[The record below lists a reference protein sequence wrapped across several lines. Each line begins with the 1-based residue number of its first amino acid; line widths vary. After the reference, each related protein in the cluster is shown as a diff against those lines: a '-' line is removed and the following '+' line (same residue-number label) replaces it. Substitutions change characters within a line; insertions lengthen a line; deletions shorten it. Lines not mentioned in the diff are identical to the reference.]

1 MPSKLTRST
10 PLKFGACLSVAFG
23 LLCFLVLLSPAS
35 ASAAATTPAIKV
47 SPPNGPTG
55 TLMTINGSG
64 FPANT
69 PIYLGWVSQNATW
82 DVKAIPVPQVAGIN
96 TTPLVYKLAT
106 TTSGASGGFSLQVK
120 APIDYGG
127 AHAIQAYATNGT
139 AISPVASFTVAPS
152 FSVSPLSGPAGSP
165 INVVGTGLGIGIYST
180 TYCLHWDNNVA
191 GYMSAVTTGGVAN
204 FTFYA
209 SGTPGTHYISIAHCN
224 SGPGYFNPNQGPV
237 SVSDYDPPYVPFYT
251 NYTVTPENVV
261 LTSASSTTND
271 AFTTHGAA
279 PVSSLA
285 LVGVSLFVGTGLF
298 VFARKDREERKAISK
313 AVIAVAIIVII
324 VIGGVGLYA
333 TMQSHGDTSSTTQT
347 SSGQEVVF
355 SPVATALRPQIAVP
369 MNNVTTGPYIEVTP
383 TIASVGSTIV
393 VNGAGFAPNQQL
405 PLVMTDRVGSNLLG
419 FKLESLPF
427 ANVTTGADGSFSLTT
442 KAPLT
447 LGGIHYI
454 AAGNLTEHSNG
465 TLFIQRSASIS
476 ATSGPAG
483 TRIVI
488 QLYGVGWDYNT
499 NIVALDYDNN
509 YLGYACG
516 FNSQGNVTMIITATG
531 APGIHDIDIYPSMW
545 WGPVTPSNY
554 QTLPGDG
561 QLLNYAQ
568 PMMTPFDHPEL
579 MPSFHFTFL
588 ITSG

>member
-1 MPSKLTRST
+1 MSAITRSHSRPRALAT
-10 PLKFGACLSVAFG
+10 SLSVVSG
-23 LLCFLVLLSPAS
+23 LLCFVLVFAP
-35 ASAAATTPAIKV
+35 ASAAAATPAIVV
-47 SPPNGPTG
+47 SPPNGPVG
-55 TLMTINGSG
+55 TLLTIDGTG

-69 PIYLGWVSQNATW
+69 PIYLGWVSQNASW
-82 DVKAIPVPQVAGIN
+82 DVKAIPVPQVAGIS

-106 TTSGASGGFSLQVK
+106 TTSSASGGFSLQVK
-120 APIDYGG
+120 APVDYGG
-127 AHAIQAYATNGT
+127 THTIQAYATNGT
-139 AISPVASFTVAPS
+139 AISPVASFSLAPS

-165 INVVGTGLGIGIYST
+165 INVVGAGLGIGVYST
-180 TYCLHWDNNVA
+180 TYCLHWDNNVV

-224 SGPGYFNPNQGPV
+224 TGPGYFNPAQGPP
-237 SVSDYDPPYVPFYT
+237 SVSDSDPPYVPFYT
-251 NYTVTPENVV
+251 NYTVMPENVV
-261 LTSASSTTND
+261 LSSASSTTND
-271 AFTTHGAA
+271 AFTTHGGIGA
-279 PVSSLA
+279 SSLA
-285 LVGVSLFVGTGLF
+285 LVGVFLFAGMGLF
-298 VFARKDREERKAISK
+298 VYARKGREERKAMSK

-324 VIGGVGLYA
+324 AIGGIGLYA
-333 TMQSHGDTSSTTQT
+333 TMQSHGTSSTTQT
-347 SSGQEVVF
+347 SAGPEVVF
-355 SPVATALRPQIAVP
+355 TPVATVLRPQIAVP
-369 MNNVTTGPYIEVTP
+369 VNNVTTGPMIEVTP
-383 TIASVGSTIV
+383 TIASVGSTINV
-393 VNGAGFAPNQQL
+393 TGKGFAPNQQL

-427 ANVTTGADGSFSLTT
+427 ANVTTGGDGSFSLR
-442 KAPLT
+442 ARVPLT

-454 AAGNLTEHSNG
+454 AAGNLTERSNG
-465 TLFIQRSASIS
+465 TLFVQRTATIS
-476 ATSGPAG
+476 ATQGPAG

-488 QLYGVGWDYNT
+488 QMYGVGWDYNT
-499 NIVALDYDNN
+499 NIVTLDYDNN

-516 FNSQGNVTMIITATG
+516 FNSQGNVTMTITATG

-545 WGPVTPSNY
+545 WGPVTSSNY

-568 PMMTPFDHPEL
+568 PMLTPFDHPEL

>member
-1 MPSKLTRST
+1 MKPSKLIRST
-10 PLKFGACLSVAFG
+10 PLKLGASLSVASG
-23 LLCFLVLLSPAS
+23 LLCLLIVLSP
-35 ASAAATTPAIKV
+35 ASAAATTPAITV

-82 DVKAIPVPQVAGIN
+82 DVKAIPVPQVAGIS

-120 APIDYGG
+120 APVDYGG
-127 AHAIQAYATNGT
+127 SHAIQAYATNGT
-139 AISPVASFTVAPS
+139 IISPVASFSLAPS

-165 INVVGTGLGIGIYST
+165 INIVATGLGIGVYST
-180 TYCLHWDNNVA
+180 TYCLHWDNDVA
-191 GYMSAVTTGGVAN
+191 GYMSGVSTGGVAN

-209 SGTPGTHYISIAHCN
+209 SGTPGIHYISIAHCN
-224 SGPGYFNPNQGPV
+224 TGPGYFNPNQGPL

-251 NYTVTPENVV
+251 NYTVTPENV
-261 LTSASSTTND
+261 LPFSSSTTND

-285 LVGVSLFVGTGLF
+285 LVGVSLFAGTGLF
-298 VFARKDREERKAISK
+298 VFARKDREERRAISK

-324 VIGGVGLYA
+324 AIGGVGLYA
-333 TMQSHGDTSSTTQT
+333 TTMQPHTDTGSTTQT
-347 SSGQEVVF
+347 SSGPTVAF
-355 SPVATALRPQIAVP
+355 TPVATALRPPITVP
-369 MNNVTTGPYIEVTP
+369 VNNVTTGPRIEVTP
-383 TIASVGSTIV
+383 TIASVGATITV
-393 VNGAGFAPNQQL
+393 KGAGFAPNQQL
-405 PLVMTDRVGSNLLG
+405 PLVITDNVGNNLNG
-419 FKLESLPF
+419 FKPQDRPF
-427 ANVTTGADGSFSLTT
+427 ANVTVGPDGSFTLTT
-442 KAPLT
+442 KAPSI
-447 LGGIHYI
+447 LGGIHYVG
-454 AAGNLTEHSNG
+454 AGNLTEHSNG
-465 TLFIQRSASIS
+465 TLFIQRSATIS

-488 QLYGVGWDYNT
+488 QMYGVGWDYNT
-499 NIVALDYDNN
+499 NIATLDYDNN

-516 FNSQGNVTMIITATG
+516 FNSQGNVTMTIIATG
-531 APGIHDIDIYPSMW
+531 SPGIHDIDIYPSMW

-554 QTLPGDG
+554 QSLPGAG